1 MSDEKVA
8 QAARRF
14 VYARGVLAHIHIDIH
29 NADRDH
35 DLIPTIGARGGMIEE
50 EHQRW
55 LARQAA
61 LREEATK
68 AGGKAVDAFLDLM
81 VAIREEDVT
90 R

>member
-14 VYARGVLAHIHIDIH
+14 VYARGVLAHIHIDIR
-29 NADRDH
+29 NAED
-35 DLIPTIGARGGMIEE
+35 DLIPPMTPNTEE
-50 EHQRW
+50 AVAEELQRW

-61 LREEATK
+61 LCEEATK